1 MDQDLDSLS
10 KKDILPLPA
19 KNLSMQVLKSGAS
32 STMFMY
38 LEKW

>member
-1 MDQDLDSLS
+1 MGQDLDSLS

-19 KNLSMQVLKSGAS
+19 KNLSMKMLKSGTS
-32 STMFMY
+32 SSVMMN